1 MRTEKISLEQR
12 VSDLNVGA
20 QSFKDEIRLLEAE
33 LRKLKQRE
41 RDNEEVSVEQY
52 NL

>member
-1 MRTEKISLEQR
+1 MRSEKISLEQR

-33 LRKLKQRE
+33 LRKFKQKE
-41 RDNEEVSVEQY
+41 RDNEEVSLIEH
-52 NL
+52 